1 GAGKIYKHGKD
12 SLQYRVD
19 SIKDLQVII
28 DHFVA
33 NAGEG
38 PLLRNEQIMSYLKKH
53 VPINCI
59 NEKEYLTT
67 EELYKIVS
75 IKASMNLGLPG
86 SRHRRD
92 KSSFYKYCSSRKTF

>member
-1 GAGKIYKHGKD
+1 MEKIQSSPGAGKIYKHGKD

-86 SRHRRD
+86 SPTQT
-92 KSSFYKYCSSRKTF
+92 S